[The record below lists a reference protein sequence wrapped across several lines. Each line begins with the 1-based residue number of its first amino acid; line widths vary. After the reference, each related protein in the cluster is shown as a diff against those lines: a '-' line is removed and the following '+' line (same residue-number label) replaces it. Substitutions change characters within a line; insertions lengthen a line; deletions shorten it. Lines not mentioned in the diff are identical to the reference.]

1 MSKKAGKAWKPPAV
15 VSRDACIQASVKI
28 FKMPDIPLEVDEDV
42 FRLHELEMDWDV
54 GVRVYQPKERARI
67 PVGAD
72 GKKIGVF
79 LLHGGQ
85 DDWRQME
92 GLALLMAGKFGYKV
106 VAGTYPGR
114 LYLQDNSRNWPGDTI
129 YPDGTVRTPI
139 WKTDELITPDQYE
152 VIQDTS
158 QRMRYGT
165 RTVARAKPGTLFY
178 YRMAGWPV
186 ALEEGMKKANRRHFP
201 PDEYDIYVQGHSTGG
216 PIVSMLSQRVDNI
229 AGVLAAENS
238 PFGYI
243 NEAKH
248 NWSGAL
254 GKIGKYDLRAQG
266 KKGRTDP
273 FNELYI
279 RSWRDIARY
288 RGPEALG
295 KEGPR
300 ALMRLPWLM
309 EEVLEEWDQEKVRPR
324 FKAEYLI
331 THNIV
336 ASLTEAARVTAA
348 RLKLAP
354 DEGEALVNRYVGYT
368 RELCGSEVKPVPPFL
383 FGISKNSR
391 DHSPEVYRE
400 VIIPMFSA
408 MRPAPKVDVV
418 QFDAGVHCI
427 WIPENDL
434 PMGIA
439 PAVIQSWD
447 DAIKNGYFS
456 ASSARP

>member
-1 MSKKAGKAWKPPAV
+1 MSFGKLSWQPPLN
-15 VSRDACIQASVKI
+15 VSSMECVQASKEI
-28 FKMPDIPLEVDEDV
+28 FEKPDIKLVLSEDV
-42 FRLHELEMDWDV
+42 FRIRELDMDWDI
-54 GVRVYQPKERARI
+54 GVRVYRPEDDKKI
-67 PVGAD
+67 PAGAD
-72 GKKIGVF
+72 GKKIGAF

-92 GLALLMAGKFGYKV
+92 GIALLMAGKLGYKV
-106 VAGTYPGR
+106 VVGTYPGR
-114 LYLQDNSRNWPGDTI
+114 LYLQDPSRNWPGDTI
-129 YPDGTVRTPI
+129 NTDGTVRTPI
-139 WKTDELITPDQYE
+139 WKKDEYITPDQYE
-152 VIQDTS
+152 VIKDVKQI
-158 QRMRYGT
+158 MRYGT
-165 RTVARAKPGTLFY
+165 RTVARAKPGTNFY
-178 YRMAGWPV
+178 YRIAAWPV
-186 ALEEGMKKANRRHFP
+186 ALEEGMKNANSRHFP
-201 PDEYDIYVQGHSTGG
+201 EDEYSIYVQGHSTGG
-216 PIVSMLSQRVDNI
+216 PIVSMLSQRVPNI

-248 NWSGAL
+248 NWSGGL
-254 GKIGKYDLRAQG
+254 GKIGEYRIAEKG

-295 KEGPR
+295 KEGPQ

-309 EEVLEEWDQEKVRPR
+309 EEVLQEWDEEKVRPR

-336 ASLTEAARVTAA
+336 CSLEEAARVTAN
-348 RLKLAP
+348 RLGMNQN
-354 DEGEALVNRYVGYT
+354 ETEALVSRYIGYT
-368 RELCGSEVKPVPPFL
+368 RELSGKGVKPVPPFL

-400 VIIPMFSA
+400 VVVPMFKA
-408 MRPAPKVDVV
+408 MKPTPRVDVV
-418 QFDAGVHCI
+418 HFEAGVHCI
-427 WIPENDL
+427 WIPEKDL

-439 PAVIQSWD
+439 PAVIISWD
-447 DAIKNGYFS
+447 NAIKGGYFVT
-456 ASSARP
+456 